1 MSGIEITVTTFSK
14 TGETSFEATGTVEG
28 QSFLARTIVYRG
40 EPIFKVQETND
51 KGELALKRLDDSQ
64 FSRGQRIA
72 VARRLR
78 QIRLDGGLPAE
89 DFNSLSVK
97 ELKTRCR
104 ELGVTGH
111 SARGVRKAD
120 LVALLAA

>member
-1 MSGIEITVTTFSK
+1 MAKIIMVTQLVRVSDTQFTAAGSCD
-14 TGETSFEATGTVEG
+14 GRPFV
-28 QSFLARTIVYRG
+28 ARTLVYRG